1 MFAQRLKE
9 LRLEMGLTQAQLAK
23 EAGLRQSHISSWES
37 GLRMP
42 LPDGLLKLANFFNC
56 SVDYLLGNDEN
67 EELSK
72 EVRVLVSK
80 YEKLNELDKVKVI
93 GYIDCLISSN

>member
-9 LRLEMGLTQAQLAK
+9 LRLEMGLTQAELAK
-23 EAGLRQSHISSWES
+23 ESGLRQSHISSWES

-56 SVDYLLGNDEN
+56 SVDYLLGNDKD
-67 EELSK
+67 EEFSK
-72 EVRVLVSK
+72 ETRVLISK
-80 YEKLNELDKVKVI
+80 YEKLNETDKVKVL
-93 GYIDCLISSN
+93 GYIDCLISTN

>member
-9 LRLEMGLTQAQLAK
+9 LRQEMGLTQAELAK

-42 LPDGLLKLANFFNC
+42 LPDGLLKLSNYFNC
-56 SVDYLLGNDEN
+56 SIDYLLGRDVDETQSR
-67 EELSK
+67 EE
-72 EVRVLVSK
+72 RILVSK
-80 YEKLNELDKVKVI
+80 FEKLDDIDKLKVL
-93 GYIDCLISSN
+93 GYIDCLNEKK